1 MLRSIM
7 VEMGDSPHAKAAMD
21 TAMWL
26 AKAFRARLLALTC
39 LDEHTVQHEHIRR
52 MVEEHTREQQASFE
66 ALCADAGVECV
77 SDMEVGDPRAALVHL
92 ARKADLL
99 VIGSAPDPDA
109 QARGYSSA
117 ASAIA
122 REVARHVLV
131 VRDSVPAF
139 KTAVVGYAGRENSC
153 NALQMTAH
161 LVEKTEGTI
170 HVTTSDQDV
179 ARAEAVLNVGM
190 EYLDPYNVTA
200 VAHNASEAAADV
212 LLDTINDTHAD
223 LVAIGAIRR
232 SKLSMLAFGDTA
244 SRILDWSP
252 AAVLVCR

>member
-7 VEMGDSPHAKAAMD
+7 VEMGDSRHARAAMD
-21 TAMWL
+21 TALWL
-26 AKAFRARLLALTC
+26 AKTFDARLLALTC
-39 LDEHTVQHEHIRR
+39 LDEHSVQNEHIRR

-66 ALCADAGVECV
+66 ASCRDAGVACV

-99 VIGSAPDPDA
+99 VIGSAPDLDA
-109 QARGYSSA
+109 QARGYSST

-122 REVARHVLV
+122 REVVRHVLV
-131 VRDSVPAF
+131 VREQVPAF
-139 KTAVVGYAGRENSC
+139 KSIVVGYAGRENSC
-153 NALQMTAH
+153 NALQLSAH
-161 LVEKTEGTI
+161 IAEKTEGTV
-170 HVTTSDQDV
+170 HVVTSDHDV
-179 ARAEAVLNVGM
+179 ARAESVLNVGT
-190 EYLDPYNVTA
+190 EYLAAYRLEA
-200 VAHNASEAAADV
+200 VPHKTSEEPAGV
-212 LLDTINDTHAD
+212 LLDTINETHAD